1 MAKGIPDGDL
11 LKALRTGDLRKR
23 VTQEVSK
30 YSPLSDGKGK
40 APKEVRD
47 VIKNLRQLADDLEDR
62 VTGGSK
68 KRRQEAARK
77 AARTRQRNAKA
88 RSAAARKGAR
98 TRAKA

>member
-30 YSPLSDGKGK
+30 YSPLSDGK

-47 VIKNLRQLADDLEDR
+47 VIQNLRKLADDLEDR

-68 KRRQEAARK
+68 KRRQAAARK
-77 AARTRQRNAKA
+77 GARTRQRNAKA
-88 RSAAARKGAR
+88 RSASARKGAR
-98 TRAKA
+98 TRSKAKA

>member
-30 YSPLSDGKGK
+30 YSPLSDGKT
-40 APKEVRD
+40 PKEVRD
-47 VIKNLRQLADDLEDR
+47 VIQNLRKLADDLEDR